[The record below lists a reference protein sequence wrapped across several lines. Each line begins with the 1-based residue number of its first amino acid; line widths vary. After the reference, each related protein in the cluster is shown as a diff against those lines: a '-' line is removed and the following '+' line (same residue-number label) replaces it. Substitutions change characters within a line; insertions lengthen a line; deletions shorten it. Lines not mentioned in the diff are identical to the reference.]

1 MVFVGDEV
9 ESVSV
14 GVVVSDKSLAERP
27 EFVRR
32 FLRGTLRAFR
42 WFKNNEKAAVAR
54 LAKGMKVAD
63 EDALDVFKATLRV
76 YSNDGTITRS
86 AQDDMSAFWKKGLKI
101 DKDIPADAVFD
112 FRVVNALNKELGK
125 GSSPRPPRDLPFDR
139 FTNHHD
145 WAPDNRRPE
154 TRRADNN

>member
-32 FLRGTLRAFR
+32 LRGTLRTFR
-42 WFKNNEKAAVAR
+42 WFTNKEKAAVAR

-63 EDALDVFKATLRV
+63 EETLDVFKATLRV

-86 AQDDMSAFWKKGLKI
+86 AQDDMIAFWKKGLKI

-125 GSSPRPPRDLPFDR
+125 GL
-139 FTNHHD
+139 
-145 WAPDNRRPE
+145 
-154 TRRADNN
+154 